1 NIEIIINDNGPGIS
15 ECNLSEILKN
25 MKNYNS
31 KNSIGIYNI
40 NKKLKLIYDE
50 RYKFNIKNSNS
61 GLEIKILIPKE

>member
-1 NIEIIINDNGPGIS
+1 IIINDNGPGIS
-15 ECNLSEILKN
+15 ECKLSEILKN

-31 KNSIGIYNI
+31 NNSIGIYNI